1 MIQEEKAYSASSS
14 PAGLQGTQGAN
25 WALILNKTQYGVGRI
40 LLYAVLILG
49 AIIFSLPLV
58 WMISTSFKPDALV
71 FNMPIVWIPPKP
83 DWANY
88 YDAWTKSV
96 PPFTTYYANTIFIT
110 VMSIIGLILSS
121 SLVAFGFARIRFWG
135 RNVIFMVLLSTM
147 MLPSQVTLIP
157 IYLFWSKLGLVNTFW
172 PLIGPEWLTN
182 AYNVFLLRQFF
193 MSINTELDDA
203 ARIDGAGW
211 FTIYSRILMP
221 LARPAVGVIA
231 IQAFAWNW
239 NNYLGPLIYL
249 SEPKKLTVAIALR
262 LFETQ
267 QSQHIPETMAM
278 TLVALI
284 PVLLVFYFGQ
294 ARFIQGIVISGVK
307 G

>member
-1 MIQEEKAYSASSS
+1 MIKGEKAY
-14 PAGLQGTQGAN
+14 PVIQPRQGTDWGVVAN
-25 WALILNKTQYGVGRI
+25 KVQAVMGRI
-40 LLYAVLILG
+40 LLYGVLAFG
-49 AIIFSLPLV
+49 ALIFSLPLI
-58 WMISTSFKPDALV
+58 WMVSTSLKTEGLV
-71 FNMPIVWIPPKP
+71 YQVPIVWIPPDP
-83 DWANY
+83 QWQNY
-88 YDAWTKSV
+88 IDGWTRIS
-96 PPFTTYYANTIFIT
+96 PPFTVYYINTIYIT
-110 VMSIIGLILSS
+110 IMSIIGLVLSS

-135 RNVIFMVLLSTM
+135 RNTIFIVLLATM

-172 PLIGPEWLTN
+172 PLIAPEWLTN

-193 MSINTELDDA
+193 MTINTELDDA

-211 FTIYSRILMP
+211 FRIYWNIIMP
-221 LARPAVGVIA
+221 LSKPALGVIA

-249 SEPKKLTVAIALR
+249 SKPDKLTVAIALR

-267 QSQHIPETMAM
+267 QSARIPLTMAM
-278 TLVALI
+278 TVVALI
-284 PVLLVFYFGQ
+284 PVLIVFYIAQ
-294 ARFIQGIVISGVK
+294 AKFIQGIVVSGVK

>member
-1 MIQEEKAYSASSS
+1 MTTQGKAYPSTR
-14 PAGLQGTQGAN
+14 PQPGTD
-25 WALILNKTQYGVGRI
+25 WSILFNRTFSVLGRI
-40 LLYAVLILG
+40 LLYVVLAIGAV
-49 AIIFSLPLV
+49 IFAMPLV
-58 WMISTSFKPDALV
+58 WMISTSLKPEALV
-71 FNMPIVWIPPKP
+71 YNIPIIWIPPELK
-83 DWANY
+83 WSNY
-88 YDAWTKSV
+88 VEAWTRSV
-96 PPFTTYYANTIFIT
+96 PPFTVYYSNTIYIT
-110 VMSIIGLILSS
+110 VFSIIGLVLSS

-135 RNVIFMVLLSTM
+135 RNTIFLILLATM

-221 LARPAVGVIA
+221 LAKPAVGVIA
-231 IQAFAWNW
+231 IQSFAWNW
-239 NNYLGPLIYL
+239 NNFLGPLIYL
-249 SEPKKLTVAIALR
+249 NEPKKYTVSIALR

-267 QSQHIPETMAM
+267 QSQRIPQTMAM
-278 TLVALI
+278 TVVALI
-284 PVLLVFYFGQ
+284 PVLIVFYIAQ
-294 ARFIQGIVISGVK
+294 AKFIQGIVISGVK

>member
-1 MIQEEKAYSASSS
+1 M
-14 PAGLQGTQGAN
+14 
-25 WALILNKTQYGVGRI
+25 R
-40 LLYAVLILG
+40 
-49 AIIFSLPLV
+49 
-58 WMISTSFKPDALV
+58 LV
-71 FNMPIVWIPPKP
+71 FNMPIVWIPPEP
-83 DWANY
+83 DWNNY

-135 RNVIFMVLLSTM
+135 RNAIFMVLLSTM

-221 LARPAVGVIA
+221 LAAPRLGCDCDSSLCLELEQLP
-231 IQAFAWNW
+231 
-239 NNYLGPLIYL
+239 GPLDL
-249 SEPKKLTVAIALR
+249 SE
-262 LFETQ
+262 
-267 QSQHIPETMAM
+267 
-278 TLVALI
+278 
-284 PVLLVFYFGQ
+284 
-294 ARFIQGIVISGVK
+294 
-307 G
+307 